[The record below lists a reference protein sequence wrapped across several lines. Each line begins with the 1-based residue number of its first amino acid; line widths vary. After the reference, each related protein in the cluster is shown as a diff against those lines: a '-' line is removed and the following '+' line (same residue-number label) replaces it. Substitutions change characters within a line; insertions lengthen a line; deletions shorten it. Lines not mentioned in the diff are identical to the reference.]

1 MTVQTR
7 APEMTPEVGQLVLV
21 RSRRWLVEE
30 VVKNGKGSP
39 LIRLSC
45 ADDDAQGQSL
55 DVYWD
60 YEIDRLIL
68 EEEGWADLASKG
80 FDPPRHFPGSEGGL
94 EKIGASH
101 WQESLGLEGTQVG
114 VHNYLAELMRN
125 QLGDPDKAKFHLRR
139 AAELNPDNL

>member
-55 DVYWD
+55 DVYWWGST
-60 YEIDRLIL
+60 R
-68 EEEGWADLASKG
+68 
-80 FDPPRHFPGSEGGL
+80 PP
-94 EKIGASH
+94 A
-101 WQESLGLEGTQVG
+101 
-114 VHNYLAELMRN
+114 
-125 QLGDPDKAKFHLRR
+125 LRR
-139 AAELNPDNL
+139 LSAYAALELRHRY

>member
-45 ADDDAQGQSL
+45 ADDDAQGQS
-55 DVYWD
+55 
-60 YEIDRLIL
+60 
-68 EEEGWADLASKG
+68 S
-80 FDPPRHFPGSEGGL
+80 
-94 EKIGASH
+94 
-101 WQESLGLEGTQVG
+101 
-114 VHNYLAELMRN
+114 
-125 QLGDPDKAKFHLRR
+125 
-139 AAELNPDNL
+139 

>member
-80 FDPPRHFPGSEGGL
+80 FDPAP
-94 EKIGASH
+94 A
-101 WQESLGLEGTQVG
+101 
-114 VHNYLAELMRN
+114 
-125 QLGDPDKAKFHLRR
+125 LRR
-139 AAELNPDNL
+139 LSAYAALELRHRY